1 QRAQPAADSA
11 ATASTETPTPVPTPS
26 DAAPEPVSPEAAKPA
41 QANDPALQSP
51 SELVRLEAQWRR
63 DFPMSEAD
71 VRASDTVMG
80 LRGEDH
86 A

>member
-1 QRAQPAADSA
+1 
-11 ATASTETPTPVPTPS
+11 
-26 DAAPEPVSPEAAKPA
+26 
-41 QANDPALQSP
+41 QSP

-80 LRGEDH
+80 
-86 A
+86 